1 MKTPPKQLLALLL
14 CGCCLLTACGA
25 PAGQASAS
33 SAAQAPAPTQNT
45 DHELV
50 LAYAKQEGFNPYLST
65 NTLVLQCA
73 QLLYANL
80 VTIKDDFSLE
90 YLAAASVQPGVDSVR
105 ITPGSVVFAD
115 GSRVSAADIA
125 ASIEAARASA
135 LYGSRFS
142 GVTGVRVEG
151 DAVVVSISEPDVLFA
166 YLLDIPVMKAG
177 QTGEKQP
184 MASGR
189 YSVGPEGNT
198 LVANASFAEKTPFD
212 TITLN
217 PVTAYDAIVSGVN
230 MGTLSLYVSEQDA
243 DLAGNNICKTAYY
256 NLNHLVFLGINA
268 ADAVANQP
276 AVRSALN
283 LGVSR
288 RQIADKAYYSR
299 AYVATTLANSRYPF
313 LEGAHTLP
321 ADADTAAAKA
331 QIETLGY
338 TYDSGTG
345 YYQDASGKRLSLE
358 LLCYSGNTFKRYLA
372 TLVKE
377 QLKDCGV
384 EINVVEEND
393 FAAYHEKIASGQF
406 SLYIGEVKLYN
417 NINMSPFFSAA
428 GDAHYG
434 IVPSE
439 ALLGAYR
446 AAKADLAAYGAF
458 EQAFAAE
465 LPFLPLIYKN
475 GVVTYTKQL
484 KGFAPTLSDAFYG
497 FEQVSSVPAKNKA
510 GTYKGV

>member
-1 MKTPPKQLLALLL
+1 MKKYSKRLLALLL
-14 CGCCLLTACGA
+14 CGCCLLTACG
-25 PAGQASAS
+25 QSDKTSTS
-33 SAAQAPAPTQNT
+33 SAEQTQAPAPSQTAA
-45 DHELV
+45 HEVV

-73 QLLYANL
+73 QLLYTNL

-90 YLAAASVQPGVDSVR
+90 YLAAADVQPSGESVR
-105 ITPGSVVFAD
+105 ITPGSTTFAD
-115 GSRVSAADIA
+115 GSRVGAADLA
-125 ASIEAARASA
+125 ASIEAARASK
-135 LYGSRFS
+135 LYGSRFA
-142 GVTGVRVEG
+142 GVTSVRTEG
-151 DAVVVSISEPDVLFA
+151 DAVVVTLSEPDALFA

-184 MASGR
+184 MSSGR
-189 YSVGPEGNT
+189 YSVGAAGNT
-198 LVANASFAEKTPFD
+198 LEANGWFADKTTFD

-230 MGTLSLYVSEQDA
+230 MGNLSLYVSEQDA
-243 DLAGNNICKTAYY
+243 DLAGNNICHTAYY
-256 NLNHLVFLGINA
+256 NLNHLIFLGINA
-268 ADAVANQP
+268 ANPVANQP
-276 AVRSALN
+276 AMRSALN

-313 LEGAHTLP
+313 LDGTHTLP
-321 ADADTAAAKA
+321 ADADVAAAKA
-331 QIETLGY
+331 QIESLGY
-338 TYDSGTG
+338 TYDTATG

-358 LLCYSGNTFKRYLA
+358 LLCYSGNNFKRYLA

-377 QLKDCGV
+377 QLKDCGI
-384 EINVVEEND
+384 EINLVEEND

-417 NINMSPFFSAA
+417 NINMSPFFSAS

-446 AAKADLAAYGAF
+446 AAKADLTAYGAF

-465 LPFLPLIYKN
+465 LPFLPLVYKN

-484 KGFAPTLSDAFYG
+484 KGFTPTISDAFYG
-497 FEQVSSVPAKNKA
+497 FEQVSSVSAKK
-510 GTYKGV
+510 

>member
-1 MKTPPKQLLALLL
+1 MKKHPKRLLALLL
-14 CGCCLLTACGA
+14 CGCCLLSACGPSSNQA
-25 PAGQASAS
+25 PAS
-33 SAAQAPAPTQNT
+33 SVAQAPAPTQTT

-50 LAYAKQEGFNPYLST
+50 LAYSKQEGFNPYLST

-73 QLLYANL
+73 QLLYTNM
-80 VTIKDDFSLE
+80 VTIKDDFSIE
-90 YLAAASVQPGVDSVR
+90 YLAAASVQPGADAVR
-105 ITPGSVVFAD
+105 ITPGSATFAD
-115 GSRVSAADIA
+115 GTRVSAADLV
-125 ASIEAARASA
+125 ASLEAARASA
-135 LYGSRFS
+135 LYGSRFA
-142 GVTGVRVEG
+142 GVTGVRAEG
-151 DAVVVSISEPDVLFA
+151 DAVVVTLSEPDALFA

-184 MASGR
+184 MSSGR
-189 YSVGPEGNT
+189 YSVGPQGDT
-198 LVANASFAEKTPFD
+198 LVANASFADKTPFD
-212 TITLN
+212 TIALN
-217 PVTAYDAIVSGVN
+217 SVTAYDAIVSGVN
-230 MGTLSLYVSEQDA
+230 MGNLSLYVSEQDA
-243 DLAGNNICKTAYY
+243 DLAGNNICHTAYY

-268 ADAVANQP
+268 ANPVANQP

-283 LGVSR
+283 LGISR

-313 LEGAHTLP
+313 LDGNHTLP
-321 ADADTAAAKA
+321 ADADAAAAKA
-331 QIETLGY
+331 QLETLGY
-338 TYDSGTG
+338 TYDTATG
-345 YYQDASGKRLSLE
+345 YYQDAAGQRLSLE

-377 QLKDCGV
+377 QLKDCGI
-384 EINVVEEND
+384 EINLVEEND

-417 NINMSPFFSAA
+417 NINMSPFFSAS

-439 ALLGAYR
+439 ALLGAYH

-465 LPFLPLIYKN
+465 LPFLPLVYKN

-484 KGFAPTLSDAFYG
+484 KGFAPTISDAFYG
-497 FEQVSSVPAKNKA
+497 FEQVSSVPAKK
-510 GTYKGV
+510 